1 MSFLTSLD
9 FLSPHITLY
18 QNGRIRHSS
27 NCSGILTLTS
37 YFICLLAVLY
47 YFSEILL
54 HKNPRMTFYKSF
66 KNETGYFYLDLNG
79 IFHYILLMNSQLNYL
94 NYSSK
99 YIRIKGMRNISYSLD
114 NNSIEKNDH
123 WIYDSC
129 NTIIENYNL
138 DINSYQNIEKGVCLK
153 YFYNSTDRKYYK
165 IGDLNYSSPFLLHG
179 ESRIDNCY
187 YSLIV
192 EKCTNDS
199 IDNIIFGNERCAN
212 EEEIEI
218 FFTNLLNIYLQIID
232 HNIFINDY
240 KLPIQSFINP
250 IRSEITKNNYK
261 QHNINFSPIM
271 VITYSNLILQSKKI
285 EISFSIDDNIKNIK
299 SNLENSNILC
309 EFIFSMKNSFK
320 IYERYYKNIYNILA
334 NMGGIYEAVISFATF
349 INYSYHRYIVKY
361 DSIILFGDKDGNLTN
376 NKEILDRVKELKNMS
391 NKSFSLPKPYFNS
404 VLFANTNEN
413 LNTSVNKNFSILN
426 KLVGK
431 KVKKNNYIKKET
443 LNIFK
448 NVRISLFY
456 FDDKYPFLYFL
467 FRCKNKQVKNSLKA
481 IENFRKKL
489 LSEEHLY
496 RNHLDLYF
504 LEKFI
509 NVEKKGK
516 ININEIY
523 RRL

>member
-1 MSFLTSLD
+1 
-9 FLSPHITLY
+9 
-18 QNGRIRHSS
+18 
-27 NCSGILTLTS
+27 
-37 YFICLLAVLY
+37 
-47 YFSEILL
+47 
-54 HKNPRMTFYKSF
+54 
-66 KNETGYFYLDLNG
+66 
-79 IFHYILLMNSQLNYL
+79 
-94 NYSSK
+94 
-99 YIRIKGMRNISYSLD
+99 
-114 NNSIEKNDH
+114 
-123 WIYDSC
+123 
-129 NTIIENYNL
+129 
-138 DINSYQNIEKGVCLK
+138 
-153 YFYNSTDRKYYK
+153 
-165 IGDLNYSSPFLLHG
+165 
-179 ESRIDNCY
+179 
-187 YSLIV
+187 
-192 EKCTNDS
+192 
-199 IDNIIFGNERCAN
+199 
-212 EEEIEI
+212 
-218 FFTNLLNIYLQIID
+218 
-232 HNIFINDY
+232 
-240 KLPIQSFINP
+240 
-250 IRSEITKNNYK
+250 
-261 QHNINFSPIM
+261 
-271 VITYSNLILQSKKI
+271 
-285 EISFSIDDNIKNIK
+285 
-299 SNLENSNILC
+299 
-309 EFIFSMKNSFK
+309 MKNSFK

-376 NKEILDRVKELKNMS
+376 NKEILERVKELKNIS
-391 NKSFSLPKPYFNS
+391 NNSISLPKPYFNS